1 MMMSSNYLFVVS
13 QNQWNCVHF
22 NFILITT
29 HKIMRAW
36 YKKQMG
42 KMRIRSKHITKMREW
57 TLNGNSSA
65 DMDKSLPMNA
75 ATTEAISSVNQIN
88 DCISADPLETGL
100 YNLRFYT
107 PCDFPCFL
115 HQYSP
120 VTNLGKRKTP
130 FLVLQK

>member
-1 MMMSSNYLFVVS
+1 MKLCAFQFHIDHHS
-13 QNQWNCVHF
+13 QGNEGMVQE
-22 NFILITT
+22 TD
-29 HKIMRAW
+29 
-36 YKKQMG
+36 G
-42 KMRIRSKHITKMREW
+42 KNENKEQTTKMREW

-88 DCISADPLETGL
+88 DYISADPLETGL

-107 PCDFPCFL
+107 LCDFPCFL